1 MSKRLALGT
10 VQLGLPYGIANQSGQ
25 VDLDEAKNI
34 LAYACDKGIITL
46 DTAIAYGESES
57 VLGKI
62 GVDHWQ
68 VISKLP
74 TLPSGDFVVNDWV
87 NESVKDSLKRLG
99 ISKLRG
105 LLLHSSQQLLEP
117 QGNEL
122 YKSMIAL
129 KEQGKIEKMGVSIY
143 SPDELDVL
151 WPLYQFDIVQA
162 PFNILDR
169 RLDTSGWLTRL
180 HMAGVEVHTR
190 SAFLQG
196 LLLMKASERPD
207 KFRRW
212 YSLWGQWHQW
222 LENNNLSPVQACLAF
237 VMSKK
242 EIDRAVFGVDS
253 LKQLKEI
260 LANDYDFSLEMPNT
274 LMSDDLDLINP
285 SRWSLL

>member
-1 MSKRLALGT
+1 MSKLLALGT
-10 VQLGLPYGIANQSGQ
+10 VQFGLPYGIANQSGQ
-25 VDLDEAKNI
+25 VDLHEAKNI
-34 LAYACDKGIITL
+34 LAYASDKGIITL

-62 GVDHWQ
+62 GVEHWQ

-74 TLPSGDFVVNDWV
+74 TLPSEDVFVNEWV
-87 NESVKDSLKRLG
+87 NESVKHSLKRLG
-99 ISKLRG
+99 IPKLRG
-105 LLLHSSQQLLEP
+105 LLLHSSQQLLGP
-117 QGNEL
+117 QGKEL

-129 KEQGKIEKMGVSIY
+129 KEQGKIEKIGVSIY

-196 LLLMKASERPD
+196 LLLMKATERPD
-207 KFRRW
+207 EFKRW
-212 YSLWGQWHQW
+212 HSLWGQWDQW
-222 LENNNLSPVQACLAF
+222 LENNNLSPLQACLGF
-237 VMSKK
+237 VMSHK

-285 SRWSLL
+285 SCWSLL